1 MRMSRN
7 PVRPKLP
14 HDGISQGHPEPPL
27 GPGAIHTIS
36 FLTLQSLQWFPSYVH
51 LHAVPLA

>member
-1 MRMSRN
+1 MSRN

-51 LHAVPLA
+51 LYAVPLA